1 MSSSEFP
8 QQLLLK
14 NGQRVSSCT
23 PTKRDRKTYDI
34 FPEVHLDIGI
44 NIKNEESILS
54 DELEQEST

>member
-8 QQLLLK
+8 QQLLLR

-23 PTKRDRKTYDI
+23 PTKRDRKNYEI

-44 NIKNEESILS
+44 DRNNEEIILS
-54 DELEQEST
+54 DELE